1 MTDDTVFLKCAWRLV
16 PFVTL
21 LYLVNFIDRVNVGF
35 AALTMNKDLGF
46 SPSVY
51 GFAAGLFF
59 FSYALCQ
66 IPANLV
72 LERVGARRGVF
83 CILIVW
89 GAISSANA
97 FVQNAAGFYAIR
109 FLLGVAESGFF
120 PCMVFYLSLWFP
132 KAYRARFMAA
142 FFAAQPLAFVTG
154 GPLSGAILGLDG
166 IAGLHGWQWLF
177 LIEGVPACILGVVT
191 LFVLPDRP
199 ADASWLTGAE
209 KELIA
214 RRLAAEN
221 VEARRELLPAL
232 GDPRVVAL
240 GIALLGQNT
249 AAYGV
254 SLWLPQIVQTM
265 GFSNLAIGFVVA
277 LPFLATPV
285 ASILCGFSSDRAG
298 ERVWHYALPILVGA
312 AGFLTASFSF
322 ANLYVLAALTVVV
335 VALDT
340 GMGPFW
346 SLPSTFLAGSAAAGG
361 IGLIRTIG
369 AFGGFLGPTL
379 VGLLVE
385 QSGGYASAMT
395 ALAGVLVLSAL
406 TVVVVGRAMAP
417 HAAAVAPPSRL

>member
-1 MTDDTVFLKCAWRLV
+1 MSEDALFKKCAWRLV

-21 LYLVNFIDRVNVGF
+21 LYLVNFIDRVTVGF

-59 FSYALCQ
+59 FGYALSQ
-66 IPANLV
+66 IPANLL
-72 LERVGARRGVF
+72 LERTGARRGVF
-83 CILIVW
+83 FILIVW

-97 FVQNAAGFYAIR
+97 LVRDAASFYAVR

-120 PCMVFYLSLWFP
+120 PCMVFYLSSWFP

-142 FFAAQPLAFVTG
+142 FFAAQPLAFIAG

-166 IAGLHGWQWLF
+166 VAGLHGWQWLF
-177 LIEGVPACILGVVT
+177 LIEGVPACILGIVA
-191 LFVLPDRP
+191 LKVLPDRP
-199 ADASWLTGAE
+199 ADASWLNAAE
-209 KELIA
+209 KEIIA
-214 RRLAAEN
+214 RRLAAET
-221 VEARRELLPAL
+221 VDARRELLPAL
-232 GDPRVVAL
+232 LDPRVTGL
-240 GIALLGQNT
+240 GLALLGQNT

-254 SLWLPQIVQTM
+254 ALWLPQIVQTM

-277 LPFLATPV
+277 LPFLATPI
-285 ASILCGFSSDRAG
+285 ASILCGFSSDVKG

-312 AGFLTASFSF
+312 AGFLTASLSP
-322 ANLYVLAALTVVV
+322 ANLFGLAALTIVV

-361 IGLIRTIG
+361 IALIRTIG
-369 AFGGFLGPTL
+369 AFGGFVGPAL
-379 VGLLVE
+379 VGVLV
-385 QSGGYASAMT
+385 QASGGYASAMV
-395 ALAGVLVLSAL
+395 ALAGVLVVSAL
-406 TVVVVGRAMAP
+406 TVLIVGRLIP
-417 HAAAVAPPSRL
+417 RFAVAKMPA